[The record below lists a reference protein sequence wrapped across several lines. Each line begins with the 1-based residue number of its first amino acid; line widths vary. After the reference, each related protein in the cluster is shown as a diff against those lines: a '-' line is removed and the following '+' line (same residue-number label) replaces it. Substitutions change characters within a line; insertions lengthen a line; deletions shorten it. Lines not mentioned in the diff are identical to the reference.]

1 MYRLGVGC
9 QNPLRSL
16 SAANSAHANELGG
29 GGAKEVLRCSRRQ
42 RINEHLVEVSQRRHH
57 PPEQSGELMG
67 ATAPER
73 GSTQVAR

>member
-1 MYRLGVGC
+1 MLDVKTRYARCL
-9 QNPLRSL
+9 QLILHMLMSW
-16 SAANSAHANELGG
+16 

-42 RINEHLVEVSQRRHH
+42 RINEHLVEVAQGRHH

>member
-29 GGAKEVLRCSRRQ
+29 GGGLKKSSDVPEDSGSMSTLWKWLRGVITPRSR
-42 RINEHLVEVSQRRHH
+42 
-57 PPEQSGELMG
+57 
-67 ATAPER
+67 
-73 GSTQVAR
+73 VAS